1 LANRLAVEGVG
12 QDARATTGENVALHI
27 PISNVTGIEPSSFTS
42 IYSRLGR
49 GRIRSLPPGM
59 VRSSPEEGI
68 GVNRW
73 TRSDLCHVGVSPLVR
88 PSPGLHG
95 PRDIAAMSNL
105 GTGEAV
111 KRLG

>member
-1 LANRLAVEGVG
+1 MASRWAVEVG
-12 QDARATTGENVALHI
+12 QDARATTGEIVALHI
-27 PISNVTGIEPSSFTS
+27 PISNATGIEPSSLTS
-42 IYSRLGR
+42 IYGWLGR

-59 VRSSPEEGI
+59 MRSKPEEDI

-73 TRSDLCHVGVSPLVR
+73 PGPDLCHVGVSPLVC

-111 KRLG
+111 KGLG

>member
-1 LANRLAVEGVG
+1 MASRLAVEEVG
-12 QDARATTGENVALHI
+12 QVARAMTGENVVLCI
-27 PISNVTGIEPSSFTS
+27 PISNVTRAEPSSFTG
-42 IYSRLGR
+42 IYGRIGR
-49 GRIRSLPPGM
+49 GGIRGLPPGM
-59 VRSSPEEGI
+59 VRPSPEEDI

-73 TRSDLCHVGVSPLVR
+73 PRPDLCHVGVSPLVR

-111 KRLG
+111 KGLG